1 MMDLLLALI
10 PLVISLEFQRS
21 SMALTMTPWARI
33 KEVYPVHHAF
43 QCHYT
48 DWFRLTMDSLGEQLQ
63 LPTNLCRR
71 WPNPSSLSSP

>member
-1 MMDLLLALI
+1 MLDLLPTRI

-21 SMALTMTPWARI
+21 SMARVATLWARI
-33 KEVYPVHHAF
+33 KEVYPARHAF

-48 DWFRLTMDSLGEQLQ
+48 DWFRPTMNSLGEQLQ

-71 WPNPSSLSSP
+71 WPNSSSLSSP